1 MTSPTTPIL
10 VTAPNFR
17 DAGGHATA
25 TGRKV
30 RTGLVYR
37 SDGLGEV
44 DAADAATLVRLGIGL
59 VIDLRSET
67 ERDREPDRVP
77 AGAELLIADVM
88 GRENDELFGEVFAD
102 PDRAGELLGGTA
114 GRDLMCEVYRRFVT
128 SEGARVAYREV
139 FGRMAAVDA
148 PTVFHCSQGKDR
160 TGWTSALLLTLLG
173 VPRATIVE
181 DYLASAQYLASKNSE
196 ILKHIAARGFD
207 PAHLKP
213 VFDVHVEYLDTAFDA
228 AEERYGSVEGYVRE
242 GLGVSEGEI
251 ARLRERLLTD

>member
-1 MTSPTTPIL
+1 MTSPTPIL

-44 DAADAATLVRLGIGL
+44 DTTDAATLVRLGIGL
-59 VIDLRSET
+59 VIDLRSAT

-114 GRDLMCEVYRRFVT
+114 GRELMCEVYRRFVT
-128 SEGARVAYREV
+128 SEGARAAYRSV
-139 FGRMAAVDA
+139 FARMANEPA
-148 PTVFHCSQGKDR
+148 PTVFHCSHGKDR
-160 TGWTSALLLTLLG
+160 TGWTSAVLLTLLG
-173 VPRATIVE
+173 VPRATVVE
-181 DYLASAQYLASKNSE
+181 DYLASAAHLAEKNRA
-196 ILKHIAARGFD
+196 ILEHIAERGFD
-207 PAHLKP
+207 PAHLAP
-213 VFDVHVEYLDTAFDA
+213 VFDVHVEYLDTAFAA
-228 AEERYGSVEGYVRE
+228 AEERYGSVEGYVRD
-242 GLGVSEGEI
+242 GLGVSDAEV

>member
-1 MTSPTTPIL
+1 MTSPTPIL

-25 TGRKV
+25 DGRKV

-44 DAADAATLVRLGIGL
+44 DTADAATLLRLGIGL
-59 VIDLRSET
+59 VIDLRSDT

-77 AGAELLIADVM
+77 QGAELLIADVM
-88 GRENDELFGEVFAD
+88 GRQNDELFGEVFAD

-114 GRDLMCEVYRRFVT
+114 GRELMCEVYRRFVT
-128 SEGARVAYREV
+128 TEGARAAYREV
-139 FGRMAAVDA
+139 FARMAAVDV

-160 TGWTSALLLTLLG
+160 TGWTSAVLLTLLG
-173 VPRATIVE
+173 VPRATVFE
-181 DYLASAQYLASKNSE
+181 DYLASTEHLKDKNGE
-196 ILKHIAARGFD
+196 ILRHIAERGFD

-213 VFDVHVEYLDTAFDA
+213 VFDVHEDYLNTAFST
-228 AEERYGSVEGYVRE
+228 AEELYGSVEGYVRD
-242 GLGVSEGEI
+242 GLGVTDAQV
-251 ARLRERLLTD
+251 ARLRERLSTD

>member
-1 MTSPTTPIL
+1 MTSPTPIL

-25 TGRKV
+25 DGRKV

-44 DAADAATLVRLGIGL
+44 DAADAATLLRLGIGL
-59 VIDLRSET
+59 VIDLRSDT

-77 AGAELLIADVM
+77 QGAELLIADVM
-88 GRENDELFGEVFAD
+88 GRQNDELFGEVFAD

-114 GRDLMCEVYRRFVT
+114 GRELMCEVYRRFVT
-128 SEGARVAYREV
+128 TEGARAAYREV
-139 FGRMAAVDA
+139 FARMAAVDA

-160 TGWTSALLLTLLG
+160 TGWTSAVLLTLLG
-173 VPRATIVE
+173 VPRATVLE
-181 DYLASAQYLASKNSE
+181 DYLASTEHLKDKNGE
-196 ILKHIAARGFD
+196 ILRHIAERGFD

-213 VFDVHVEYLDTAFDA
+213 VFDVHEDYLNTAFST
-228 AEERYGSVEGYVRE
+228 AEELYGSVEGYVRD
-242 GLGVSEGEI
+242 GLGVTDAQV
-251 ARLRERLLTD
+251 ARLRERLSTD

>member
-1 MTSPTTPIL
+1 MTSPTPIL

-25 TGRKV
+25 DGRKV

-44 DAADAATLVRLGIGL
+44 DATDAATLLRLGIGL
-59 VIDLRSET
+59 VIDLRSDT

-77 AGAELLIADVM
+77 DGAELLIADVM
-88 GRENDELFGEVFAD
+88 GRQNDELFGEVFAD

-128 SEGARVAYREV
+128 TEGARTANRDV
-139 FGRMAAVDA
+139 FARMAAVDA

-160 TGWTSALLLTLLG
+160 TGWTSAVLLTLLG
-173 VPRATIVE
+173 VPRATVVE
-181 DYLASAQYLASKNSE
+181 DYLASAKHLAEKNAE
-196 ILKHIAARGFD
+196 ILRHIAERGFD
-207 PAHLKP
+207 PAHLEP
-213 VFDVHVEYLDTAFDA
+213 VFDVHEDYLNTAFDT
-228 AEERYGSVEGYVRE
+228 AEERYGSVEGYVRD
-242 GLGVSEGEI
+242 GLGLTDAQV
-251 ARLRERLLTD
+251 ARLRERLLTQ